1 MGQIGRLAAEG
12 WDGLE
17 NADALLREGHKAV
30 RDAEAEEMRR
40 QSRIVREAL
49 ESEAG
54 QAFLAWLKSKSI
66 ELPPTQAELTERDPA
81 AAGLAA
87 ARRQGRDNLVWMILA
102 ALDAARGIEA
112 KEREA

>member
-1 MGQIGRLAAEG
+1 MGQIGRIAMEG

-17 NADALLREGHKAV
+17 GADAMLREGHKAV
-30 RDAEAEEMRR
+30 REAEAEELRR

-49 ESEAG
+49 DNDAG
-54 QAFLAWLKSKSI
+54 RAFLAWLKSKSI
-66 ELPPTQAELTERDPA
+66 ELPPTQTELTERDPA

>member
-1 MGQIGRLAAEG
+1 MSEG
-12 WDGLE
+12 WDGLDVSE
-17 NADALLREGHKAV
+17 DNLAAMHKAV
-30 RDAEAEEMRR
+30 REAEAEEMRR

-49 ESEAG
+49 DNEAG
-54 QAFLAWLKSKSI
+54 RAFLAWLESKSTRM
-66 ELPPTQAELTERDPA
+66 PPTQAELTERDPA

-102 ALDAARGIEA
+102 ALDVARGIEA

>member
-1 MGQIGRLAAEG
+1 MGAIGRIASEG
-12 WDGLE
+12 WDGID
-17 NADALLREGHKAV
+17 NAGELLRSGHKAA
-30 RDAEAEEMRR
+30 REAEAEEMRR

-49 ESEAG
+49 ETDAG

-81 AAGLAA
+81 AFALAQ